1 MIIHDVKINSRIPKA
16 GDLEVFNPFDRSK
29 IAEVA
34 TVGEQHLED
43 ALSSAEKLYLDK
55 ANWMSVHQRVVI
67 LEKTAEIISQRVA
80 ALTKLAAS
88 EGGKPYLDS
97 QVEINRAIDGCKL
110 AIEAIRNEH
119 GEVIP
124 MGGDK
129 YSANRAAFTLKEPIG
144 VVVAVSAFN
153 HPFNLIIHQVI
164 AAIAAGCPV
173 IVKPASDTP
182 LSCIAVRDILIEAGL
197 PKEWCQ
203 VFISD
208 KSATATKLVTDLRVS
223 FFSFIGSAK
232 VGWMLRSKLSSGTRC
247 ALEHGGVAPAIVYPD
262 ANYAE
267 AITLLGKGGF
277 YHAGQVCVSVQRVYL
292 QKDHSEKFVAG
303 LKTLAES
310 LVVGDPLSDKT
321 EVGPLIKPQECDRI
335 HEWVT
340 EAVAAGAKLVTGGNK
355 ISDSCYQPTILL
367 NPPLDSKVS
376 QQEVFGPVI
385 CIYEVEEMSKAIE
398 LANSLEVSFQAAVWT
413 SNIDNAFYVRKH
425 INAAAIMVNDH
436 TAFRIDGMPFAG
448 LKDSGYG
455 IGGIPHTIE
464 DMQVD
469 KMMVIK
475 SPSI

>member
-1 MIIHDVKINSRIPKA
+1 MITHDIKINSEISKA
-16 GDLEVFNPFDRSK
+16 GTLEVFNPYDRSK
-29 IAEVA
+29 IGEIA

-43 ALSSAEKLYLDK
+43 ALSSAESLYLDK
-55 ANWMSVHQRVVI
+55 NGWMTVHQRVQI
-67 LEKTAEIISQRVA
+67 LERTAEIISDRVEE
-80 ALTKLAAS
+80 LTKLAAS

-97 QVEINRAIDGCKL
+97 KVEINRAIDGCKL

-124 MGGDK
+124 MGGDM
-129 YSANRAAFTLKEPIG
+129 YSANRTAFTLKEPIG

-153 HPFNLIIHQVI
+153 HPFNLIIHQVM
-164 AAIAAGCPV
+164 AAVAAGCPV

-182 LSCIAVRDILIEAGL
+182 LSCIAVREILNEAGL
-197 PKEWCQ
+197 PKAWCQ

-208 KSATATKLVTDLRVS
+208 NNTTATKLVTDPRVS

-232 VGWMLRSKLSSGTRC
+232 IGWMLKSKLSSGTRC

-262 ANYAE
+262 ANYEE
-267 AITLLGKGGF
+267 AINLLGKGGF
-277 YHAGQVCVSVQRVYL
+277 YHAGQVCVSVQRLYL
-292 QKDHSEKFVAG
+292 HKDHSQDFIAG
-303 LKTLAES
+303 LKNLAES

-321 EVGPLIKPQECDRI
+321 QVGPLIKPQECDRI

-340 EAVAAGAKLVTGGNK
+340 EAVEAGAKLITGGNK
-355 ISDSCYQPTILL
+355 ISDTCYQPTILV
-367 NPPLDSKVS
+367 NPPLDVKVS
-376 QQEVFGPVI
+376 QLEVFGPVI
-385 CIYEVEEMSKAIE
+385 CIYEVDAMEQAVE
-398 LANSLEVSFQAAVWT
+398 LANGLEVSFQAAVWT

-455 IGGIPHTIE
+455 IGGIPHTIH

-475 SPSI
+475 STNL

>member
-1 MIIHDVKINSRIPKA
+1 MITHDIKINSQIPKA
-16 GDLEVFNPFDRSK
+16 GTLEVVNPYDRSK
-29 IAEVA
+29 IAEIA

-55 ANWMSVHQRVVI
+55 DGWMTVHQRVQI
-67 LEKTAEIISQRVA
+67 LERTAEIIGQRVED
-80 ALTKLAAS
+80 LTKLAAS

-97 QVEINRAIDGCKL
+97 KVEINRAIDGCKL

-119 GEVIP
+119 GEVIQ
-124 MGGDK
+124 MGGDM

-182 LSCIAVRDILIEAGL
+182 LSCIAVREILIEAGL
-197 PKEWCQ
+197 PKAWCQ

-208 KSATATKLVTDLRVS
+208 NNTTATKLVTDPRVS

-232 VGWMLRSKLSSGTRC
+232 IGWMLKSKLSAGTRC

-262 ANYAE
+262 ANYKE
-267 AITLLGKGGF
+267 AVNLLGKGGF

-292 QKDHSEKFVAG
+292 QKGHSQEFIDG
-303 LKTLAES
+303 LKELAEN
-310 LVVGDPLSDKT
+310 LIVGDPLSEQT
-321 EVGPLIKPQECDRI
+321 QVGPLIKPQECDRI

-340 EAVAAGAKLVTGGNK
+340 EAVDAGAQLITGGNK
-355 ISDSCYQPTILL
+355 ISETCYQPTILV
-367 NPPLDSKVS
+367 NPPIDAKVS

-385 CIYEVEEMSKAIE
+385 CIYEVDEMAQAIE
-398 LANSLEVSFQAAVWT
+398 LANGLEVSFQAAVWT
-413 SNIDNAFYVRKH
+413 SNIDNAFFVRKH
-425 INAAAIMVNDH
+425 INASAIMVNDH

-448 LKDSGYG
+448 LKESGYG
-455 IGGIPHTIE
+455 VGGIPHTIH
-464 DMQVD
+464 DMQIE

-475 SPSI
+475 SPNI

>member
-1 MIIHDVKINSRIPKA
+1 MITHDVKINSDIPKS
-16 GDLEVFNPFDRSK
+16 GTLEVFNPYDRSK
-29 IAEVA
+29 IAEIA

-43 ALSSAEKLYLDK
+43 ALSSAEQLYLDK
-55 ANWMSVHQRVVI
+55 NSWMTVHQRVEI
-67 LEKTAEIISQRVA
+67 LEKTAEIISSRIEE
-80 ALTKLAAS
+80 LTNLAAS

-97 QVEINRAIDGCKL
+97 KVEINRAIDGCKL
-110 AIEAIRNEH
+110 AIEVIRNEH
-119 GEVIP
+119 GDVIP
-124 MGGDK
+124 MGGDM

-153 HPFNLIIHQVI
+153 HPFNLIIHQVV
-164 AAIAAGCPV
+164 AAVAAGCPV

-182 LSCIAVRDILIEAGL
+182 LSCIALRDILIEAGL
-197 PKEWCQ
+197 PDVMCQ

-208 KSATATKLVTDLRVS
+208 KSATATKLVTDPRVS

-232 VGWMLRSKLSSGTRC
+232 IGWMLKSKLAPGTRS

-262 ANYAE
+262 ANYDE
-267 AITLLGKGGF
+267 AINLLGKGGF

-292 QKDHSEKFVAG
+292 QKGHSQAFIDG
-303 LKTLAES
+303 LKVLAES

-321 EVGPLIKPQECDRI
+321 QVGPLIKPQECERI
-335 HEWVT
+335 DEWVS
-340 EAVAAGAKLVTGGNK
+340 EAVDAGAQLITGGNK
-355 ISDSCYQPTILL
+355 ISETCYQPTILL
-367 NPPLDSKVS
+367 NPPLDTKVS
-376 QQEVFGPVI
+376 QLEVFGPVI
-385 CIYEVEEMSKAIE
+385 CIYEVDEMAQAIE
-398 LANSLEVSFQAAVWT
+398 LANGLEVSFQAAVWT

-448 LKDSGYG
+448 LKESGYG
-455 IGGIPHTIE
+455 IGGIPHTIH

>member
-1 MIIHDVKINSRIPKA
+1 MITHDIKINSEISKA
-16 GDLEVFNPFDRSK
+16 GTLEVFNPYDRSK
-29 IAEVA
+29 IGEIA

-43 ALSSAEKLYLDK
+43 ALSSAENLYLDK
-55 ANWMSVHQRVVI
+55 DGWMTVHQRVQI
-67 LEKTAEIISQRVA
+67 LERTAEIISDRVEE
-80 ALTKLAAS
+80 LTKLAAS

-97 QVEINRAIDGCKL
+97 KVEINRAIDGCKL
-110 AIEAIRNEH
+110 AIEVIRNEH

-124 MGGDK
+124 MGGDM
-129 YSANRAAFTLKEPIG
+129 YSANRTAFTLKEPIG

-164 AAIAAGCPV
+164 AAVAAGCPV

-182 LSCIAVRDILIEAGL
+182 LSCIAVREILIEAGL
-197 PKEWCQ
+197 PKAWCQ

-208 KSATATKLVTDLRVS
+208 NNTTATKLVTDPRVS

-232 VGWMLRSKLSSGTRC
+232 IGWMLKSKLSSGTRC

-262 ANYAE
+262 ANYEE
-267 AITLLGKGGF
+267 AINLLGKGGF
-277 YHAGQVCVSVQRVYL
+277 YHAGQVCVSVQRLYL
-292 QKDHSEKFVAG
+292 HKDHSQDFIAG
-303 LKTLAES
+303 LKNLAES

-321 EVGPLIKPQECDRI
+321 QVGPLIKPQECDRI

-340 EAVAAGAKLVTGGNK
+340 EAVEAGAKLITGGNK
-355 ISDSCYQPTILL
+355 ISDTCYQPTILV
-367 NPPLDSKVS
+367 NPPLDVKVS
-376 QQEVFGPVI
+376 QLEVFGPVI
-385 CIYEVEEMSKAIE
+385 CIYEVDTMEQAIE
-398 LANSLEVSFQAAVWT
+398 WANGLEVSFQAAVWT

-455 IGGIPHTIE
+455 IGGIPHTIH

-475 SPSI
+475 SPNL

>member
-1 MIIHDVKINSRIPKA
+1 MINHGVKINSETPKA
-16 GDLEVFNPFDRSK
+16 GTLEVFNPYDRSK
-29 IAEVA
+29 IAEIA
-34 TVGEQHLED
+34 TVGEQHLQD
-43 ALSSAEKLYLDK
+43 ALSSAEALYLNK
-55 ANWMSVHQRVVI
+55 AGWMTVHQRVQV
-67 LEKTAEIISQRVA
+67 LEKTAEIISARVEE
-80 ALTKLAAS
+80 LTQLAAS

-97 QVEINRAIDGCKL
+97 KVEINRAIDGCKL

-124 MGGDK
+124 MGGDR

-164 AAIAAGCPV
+164 AAVAASCPV

-197 PKEWCQ
+197 PEAWCQ

-208 KSATATKLVTDLRVS
+208 NNTTATKLVTDPRVS

-232 VGWMLRSKLSSGTRC
+232 IGWMLKSKLAPGTRC
-247 ALEHGGVAPAIVYPD
+247 ALEHGGVAPALVYPD
-262 ANYAE
+262 ADYDDAVQ
-267 AITLLGKGGF
+267 LLGKGGF

-292 QKDHSEKFVAG
+292 QKGHSQDFING
-303 LKTLAES
+303 LKSLAES
-310 LVVGDPLSDKT
+310 LVVGDPLDDKT
-321 EVGPLIKPQECDRI
+321 QVGPLIKPQECQRI

-340 EAVAAGAKLVTGGNK
+340 AAIDAGAQLITGGQP
-355 ISDSCYQPTILL
+355 ISETCYQPTILL
-367 NPPLDSKVS
+367 NPPLDAKVS
-376 QQEVFGPVI
+376 QLEVFGPVI
-385 CIYEVEEMSKAIE
+385 CIYEVDAMEEAIN
-398 LANSLEVSFQAAVWT
+398 LANSLEVSFQATVFT

-425 INAAAIMVNDH
+425 INAAAVMVNDH

-448 LKDSGYG
+448 LKHSGYG
-455 IGGIPHTIE
+455 VGGIPHTIE

-469 KMMVIK
+469 KMVVFK
-475 SPSI
+475 SPNL